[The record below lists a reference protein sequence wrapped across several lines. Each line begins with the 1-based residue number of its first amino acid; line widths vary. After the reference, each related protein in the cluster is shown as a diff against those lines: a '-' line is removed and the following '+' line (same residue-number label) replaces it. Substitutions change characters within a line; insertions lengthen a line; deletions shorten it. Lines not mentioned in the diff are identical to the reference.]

1 MYHEFH
7 EAHDE
12 ARSSRVTLLSGQS
25 RSDLI
30 IPDGANE
37 EDWPIL

>member
-25 RSDLI
+25 RFDLI
-30 IPDGANE
+30 LDE
-37 EDWPIL
+37 EDWPTL